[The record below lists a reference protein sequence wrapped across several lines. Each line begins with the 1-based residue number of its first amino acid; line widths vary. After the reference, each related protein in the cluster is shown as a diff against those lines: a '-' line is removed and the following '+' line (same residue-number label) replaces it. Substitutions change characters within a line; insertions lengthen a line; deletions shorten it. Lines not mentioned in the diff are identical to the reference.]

1 MFVLAS
7 GVRLVLQVALS
18 NCGMLT
24 DESFTEISMIPL
36 LLLNQQ
42 AVWRVHW
49 VQSCHMVEV
58 TFTYLLEIRQQSSW
72 RCSKIS
78 AELSTLILYLR
89 TINVV
94 DSEQPNTQ
102 AVCWAGQNP
111 GLAGSAWRQEE
122 DKCSL
127 GIKLYY
133 YYFLICH
140 ALLVR
145 CAFSRMRLHSVCVT
159 Q

>member
-1 MFVLAS
+1 M
-7 GVRLVLQVALS
+7 
-18 NCGMLT
+18 
-24 DESFTEISMIPL
+24 
-36 LLLNQQ
+36 
-42 AVWRVHW
+42 
-49 VQSCHMVEV
+49 
-58 TFTYLLEIRQQSSW
+58 
-72 RCSKIS
+72 
-78 AELSTLILYLR
+78 
-89 TINVV
+89 V